1 MNRLDELYLAYGKAL
16 YDYNITSKHVEQL
29 EAIMTELQHSITE
42 QIKEDDKNN
51 NLHDSSGSDRI
62 NRRDDA

>member
-1 MNRLDELYLAYGKAL
+1 MNRLDELYLSYGKAL

-51 NLHDSSGSDRI
+51 NLHNTGGSHRI
-62 NRRDDA
+62 SRGDDA